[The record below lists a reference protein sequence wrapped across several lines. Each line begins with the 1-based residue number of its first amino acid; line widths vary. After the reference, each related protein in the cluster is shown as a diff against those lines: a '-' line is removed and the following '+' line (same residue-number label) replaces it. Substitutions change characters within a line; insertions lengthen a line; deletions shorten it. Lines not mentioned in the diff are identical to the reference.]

1 MNVRFLYVEKARLD
15 EVQLQDGQ
23 IIALTDES
31 GYYYDMGGQR
41 YLVAA
46 GDMGNASGIP
56 YGTVSNSST
65 ATSLVSN
72 IESIDLEHLTDGTC
86 AYIINTAG
94 RNFSGSAIT
103 LNISNTGARPV
114 FDAKSGSRTVSYS
127 ANSGALFIYNT
138 DPSRSA
144 SGCWDMVTDK
154 LVTNSSLGN
163 IQLECSDTATPAS
176 YYSAG
181 AEFVRGYDFQL
192 TDNALLSVKFNIDVV
207 AGKQLK
213 VADSDPYPMVYCGA
227 QLEDGVIT
235 AGSTALFRY
244 VQADNVYVLLSVDSL
259 IGDVRQLQ
267 ETAYSNG
274 IFWCQYGVTPYPDI
288 AQAINTKT
296 ACLLYYQD
304 LIYQCIG
311 FTSRSTIGFE
321 FVLPGSEPQLHSVQC
336 SAVQGWST
344 VVQTGLATKAQL
356 DEKYTKPE
364 DGIPLSD
371 CDFDPA
377 VVDPSFQNEGE
388 AAETV
393 ITGKRFNQLETVVK
407 QDLYTVIHNDTIT
420 LSNNYTFIADTGRA
434 DVITIPTTTYVS
446 NSVQYYENRLFV
458 LGSADYEW
466 SIWSYNFSGVGA
478 PGLHPAMMPGWINAS
493 CPLLLEYNAT
503 SDIYYRIAIRRVDGA
518 TFDTTERDW
527 IRDTLSIRSYGGS
540 DAPSSG
546 SAIRTTRNNVELVK
560 QLMDVATTYFNNRD
574 ELEYKQNFTTI
585 LDESSRTNH
594 IDCSAFIGLL
604 LRGLRYG
611 DTSYGNAALVGTDPM
626 DWKASSKYT
635 WARNLQYYQNVIGG
649 TGESMPPEYY
659 QTPQPLRTASQI
671 GEWMIGM
678 GWQVPIDEKLSNLEV
693 GDILFYAKK
702 KYDDNTGTY
711 VWREPDRFMRIS
723 HVAVCMDKAHS
734 DTANLPDWVTYYY
747 PNWYSEGRYNDYP
760 VCHRIMHATS
770 ETPPIVRSLVEC
782 NYDGV
787 MYPTYNGS
795 GSSNVYTHTGVPT
808 LCLVCRPDL
817 GALSWD
823 ATAGVATTNATGTPG
838 QIKYDNNT
846 LYICVDW
853 NTWKAISLRTI
864 S

>member
-15 EVQLQDGQ
+15 EVPLNDGQ

-46 GDMGNASGIP
+46 GDTENASGIP
-56 YGTVSNSST
+56 YGTISASSS
-65 ATSLVSN
+65 ASSIKSN

-86 AYIINTAG
+86 AYIINTQVEIDG
-94 RNFSGSAIT
+94 LVT
-103 LNISNTGARPV
+103 LDVSNTGARPV
-114 FDAKSGSRTVSYS
+114 YDAKSGSRTISYPR
-127 ANSGALFIYNT
+127 NTGALFVYNT
-138 DPSRSA
+138 SRAA
-144 SGCWDMVTDK
+144 SGAWDMVTDK
-154 LVTNSSLGN
+154 LVTNSSLGDVN
-163 IQLECSDTATPAS
+163 ANCTDSSTPSS
-176 YYSAG
+176 YYTAAITARMRNS
-181 AEFVRGYDFQL
+181 EFQL
-192 TDNALLSVKFNIDVV
+192 TTDALVSVKFDIDVV
-207 AGKQLK
+207 AGKPLK
-213 VADSDPYPMVYCGA
+213 LESNDPYPMIYNGSP
-227 QLEDGVIT
+227 LTDGIIP
-235 AGSTALFRY
+235 AGSTALFRFN
-244 VQADNVYVLLSVDSL
+244 QQTFILLSIDSL
-259 IGDVRQLQ
+259 ISDVRELQ
-267 ETAYSNG
+267 EATYKSG
-274 IFWCQYGVTPYPDI
+274 IFWCKYGSTTFNELSQV
-288 AQAINTKT
+288 INK
-296 ACLLYYQD
+296 AVCVVLYNDSLYVAA
-304 LIYQCIG
+304 YETRG
-311 FTSRSTIGFE
+311 AFYFTSCHGN
-321 FVLPGSEPQLHSVQC
+321 SVFRLTC
-336 SAVQGWST
+336 DVFGWST
-344 VVQTGLATKAQL
+344 ETIELATKAQL

-388 AAETV
+388 AAESV

-407 QDLYTVIHNDTIT
+407 QDIYTVIHNDTIT

-466 SIWSYNFSGVGA
+466 SIWSYDFSGVGA

-493 CPLLLEYNAT
+493 CPLLLEYNAA

-540 DAPSSG
+540 DAPTPSSG

-574 ELEYKQNFTTI
+574 ALEYKQNFTTI

-611 DTSYGNAALVGTDPM
+611 DTSYGDAALVGTDPM

-678 GWQVPIDEKLSNLEV
+678 GWQVPIDDKLSNLEV

-723 HVAVCMDKAHS
+723 HIAVCMDKAYS
-734 DTANLPDWVTYYY
+734 DTANLPDWVTHYY

-864 S
+864 